1 VFPHLVQSSFLSGR
15 SMCTRGAAS
24 AGGISPNDD
33 NDRHGSHRPHLGRFI
48 TSSNQS
54 NAPCE
59 LRQVVPLE
67 TGHSSPKIRT
77 SVRNRSYVRT
87 GVSSWSQSSM
97 RRYLFIDFL
106 DVLTVLILS
115 LPKASWALVEGVIMR
130 PKRVVVVV
138 ADSSTIASTIPS
150 WSSKRLSK

>member
-1 VFPHLVQSSFLSGR
+1 
-15 SMCTRGAAS
+15 
-24 AGGISPNDD
+24 
-33 NDRHGSHRPHLGRFI
+33 
-48 TSSNQS
+48 
-54 NAPCE
+54 
-59 LRQVVPLE
+59 
-67 TGHSSPKIRT
+67 
-77 SVRNRSYVRT
+77 
-87 GVSSWSQSSM
+87 M